1 MTVLMKLNM
10 LQLSVSSSV
19 FGISTGLVVTVLVVV
34 VAAGVVLTS
43 FLVTFDFTAELKD
56 LLVEAAAGMDPNSI
70 YFDNKTLLQRQ

>member
-1 MTVLMKLNM
+1 MLLIVSCYPNCMTVFMKLNM

-43 FLVTFDFTAELKD
+43 FLVTFDFAAELKD
-56 LLVEAAAGMDPNSI
+56 L
-70 YFDNKTLLQRQ
+70 

>member
-34 VAAGVVLTS
+34 VAGVVLTS
-43 FLVTFDFTAELKD
+43 FLVTFDFAAEMKD
-56 LLVEAAAGMDPNSI
+56 LWVEAAAGMDPNSI
-70 YFDNKTLLQRQ
+70 YFDKQ

>member
-19 FGISTGLVVTVLVVV
+19 FGISTGLVVVTVLVVV

-43 FLVTFDFTAELKD
+43 FLVTFDFAAEMKD
-56 LLVEAAAGMDPNSI
+56 LWVEAAAGMDPNSI
-70 YFDNKTLLQRQ
+70 YFDKQ

>member
-34 VAAGVVLTS
+34 VVAGVVLTS
-43 FLVTFDFTAELKD
+43 FLVTFDFAAEMKD
-56 LLVEAAAGMDPNSI
+56 LWVEAAAGMDPNSI
-70 YFDNKTLLQRQ
+70 YFDKH

>member
-19 FGISTGLVVTVLVVV
+19 FGISTGLVVTVLVA

-43 FLVTFDFTAELKD
+43 FLVTFDFAAEMKD
-56 LLVEAAAGMDPNSI
+56 L
-70 YFDNKTLLQRQ
+70 

>member
-34 VAAGVVLTS
+34 VAGVVLTS
-43 FLVTFDFTAELKD
+43 FLVTFDFAAEMKD
-56 LLVEAAAGMDPNSI
+56 LWVEAAAGMDPNSV
-70 YFDNKTLLQRQ
+70 YFDKQ

>member
-34 VAAGVVLTS
+34 VAGVVLTS
-43 FLVTFDFTAELKD
+43 FLVTFDFAAEMKD
-56 LLVEAAAGMDPNSI
+56 LWVEAAAGMDPNSI
-70 YFDNKTLLQRQ
+70 YFDKH